1 MSSRFIKLSASPSRC
16 ADPSVRPG
24 NEFGDISLEYQGFN
38 QIKTQRVDDP
48 ALASV
53 YERGMS
59 DPDSLT
65 RDEQYQFVWL
75 MRCYVNIFESL
86 YQQFVSTTPI
96 VGC

>member
-1 MSSRFIKLSASPSRC
+1 M
-16 ADPSVRPG
+16 G
-24 NEFGDISLEYQGFN
+24 
-38 QIKTQRVDDP
+38 
-48 ALASV
+48 
-53 YERGMS
+53 